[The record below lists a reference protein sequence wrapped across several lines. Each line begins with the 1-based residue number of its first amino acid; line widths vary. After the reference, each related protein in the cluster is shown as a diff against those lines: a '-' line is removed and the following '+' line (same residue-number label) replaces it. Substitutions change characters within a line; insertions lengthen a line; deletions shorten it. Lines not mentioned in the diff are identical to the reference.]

1 VSWAV
6 VVGRYAEDAA
16 RGAIDALAAADGAP
30 AIIRAT
36 ERAELVTRA
45 ADAVASGARLLVVGG
60 DGTMN
65 AVVEGALGPGG
76 PRPTMALLPAGTG
89 SDFARMFA
97 LPADPATAVARALD
111 GEDYPVDVG
120 VVEGP
125 WGRRV
130 VVNEVEAGLG
140 GATTRLAERL
150 PRSWG
155 PRKYE
160 LAFWGAVGGFTP
172 GPARLVTDR
181 REFDLARGAVVVAA
195 NGEYF
200 GGGMRIAPKASVV
213 DGKWDLIVMEGRR
226 AKAVSLF
233 PKMKHGLHLTD
244 RAVRRVVTA
253 SFRLETERPWPV
265 EIDGDHVGDTP
276 LAGTIEPGAFLLR
289 V

>member
-1 VSWAV
+1 MSWAL

-16 RGAIDALAAADGAP
+16 RGAIEVLTAADGAP
-30 AIIRAT
+30 RVITAADRG
-36 ERAELVTRA
+36 ELVTRA
-45 ADAVASGARLLVVGG
+45 RDAVADGHPLMVVGG
-60 DGTMN
+60 DGTIN
-65 AVVEGALGPGG
+65 AVVEGALGAGV
-76 PRPTMALLPAGTG
+76 PTPTLAVLPAGTG

-97 LPADPATAVARALD
+97 LPVDPATAVTRALH
-111 GEDYPVDVG
+111 GQDYAVDVG

-130 VVNEVEAGLG
+130 VVNEAEAGIG

-181 REFDLARGAVVVAA
+181 REFELERGAVVVAA

-233 PKMKHGLHLTD
+233 PKMKHGLHLSD
-244 RAVRRVVTA
+244 RAVRRIVTA

-276 LAGTIEPGAFLLR
+276 LEGWIEPGAFLLR